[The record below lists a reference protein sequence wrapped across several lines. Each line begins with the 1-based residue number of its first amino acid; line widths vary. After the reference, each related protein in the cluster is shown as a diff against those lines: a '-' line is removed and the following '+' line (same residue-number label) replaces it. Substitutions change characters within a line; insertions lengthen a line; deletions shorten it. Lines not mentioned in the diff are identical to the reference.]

1 MMVIAFVLALLMMTE
16 QPARSSP
23 KILWEYKTGG

>member
-1 MMVIAFVLALLMMTE
+1 MIAALTLALLMAAA
-16 QPARSSP
+16 PATAP

>member
-1 MMVIAFVLALLMMTE
+1 MIIAFAVALLMMTE
-16 QPARSSP
+16 QPARSTP

>member
-1 MMVIAFVLALLMMTE
+1 MIAAFSLALLMVAA
-16 QPARSSP
+16 PAANP